1 MAGEG
6 AGGQIPVS
14 YIQQTPGG
22 QFVPDNRSPPA
33 VCVKVGVGEAE
44 PCSLEL
50 ADYQVARFGSFHG
63 VCGYRLSSCCLVQG
77 LSAGEVIGR
86 LIERVGLGGD
96 VEDYQFRQTVN
107 GGQCSTESAL

>member
-1 MAGEG
+1 M
-6 AGGQIPVS
+6 
-14 YIQQTPGG
+14 
-22 QFVPDNRSPPA
+22 
-33 VCVKVGVGEAE
+33 CVKVGVGEAE